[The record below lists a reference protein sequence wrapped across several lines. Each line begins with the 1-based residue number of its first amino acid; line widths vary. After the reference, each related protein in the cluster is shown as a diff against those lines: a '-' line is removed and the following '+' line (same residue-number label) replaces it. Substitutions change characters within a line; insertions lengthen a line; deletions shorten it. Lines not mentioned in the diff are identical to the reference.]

1 MNDQVALLLLRRGH
15 TVMPRLMPVSL
26 NHNGAQRVMQA
37 LEVADEVVASVQEES
52 VDASGHRR
60 NPVAGAHELLPMVTV
75 VRF

>member
-1 MNDQVALLLLRRGH
+1 
-15 TVMPRLMPVSL
+15 MPRLMPVWFK
-26 NHNGAQRVMQA
+26 HNGTQHVVQA

-75 VRF
+75 VRFYIAI